1 LVFCHYLG
9 NRFFRHEK
17 RHSVKGYAGMY
28 LKKKN
33 LGFSKNKSLEKAVF
47 AGNPEYIF

>member
-1 LVFCHYLG
+1 MKYTSILLKISNLIYRTSL
-9 NRFFRHEK
+9 
-17 RHSVKGYAGMY
+17 KGYAGMY